1 MGNFLYKIA
10 IRIRIMESGL
20 HSRFLLDKRIET
32 ILFYLFLGMFFVG
45 GILFGINQHSR
56 QQDADNL
63 QKQQQELISL
73 KQDALENVIAGK
85 EEAEDKSDTENYAKE
100 ENTDEEFYA
109 ENGMLAEYTSLY
121 EKNKDVIGWLTIE
134 GTVIDYPVMQTPGEE
149 EYYLRRD
156 FYGNDNQNGSLLMDT
171 ESVVGVG
178 RKQTGYEAGNG
189 PSTNLIIHGHTM
201 KTGNMFGTL
210 ERYKTKEYGE
220 EHKMICFDSLYEKRE
235 YELISV
241 FYSQV
246 YRKKDEVFKYYQ
258 FFQAD
263 TREEFDDWYK
273 NIKKISL
280 YDTGVSA
287 EFGDEFITLSC
298 CAYPSE
304 DKRFVVVAK
313 RIK

>member
-1 MGNFLYKIA
+1 
-10 IRIRIMESGL
+10 
-20 HSRFLLDKRIET
+20 
-32 ILFYLFLGMFFVG
+32 
-45 GILFGINQHSR
+45 
-56 QQDADNL
+56 
-63 QKQQQELISL
+63 
-73 KQDALENVIAGK
+73 
-85 EEAEDKSDTENYAKE
+85 
-100 ENTDEEFYA
+100 
-109 ENGMLAEYTSLY
+109 
-121 EKNKDVIGWLTIE
+121 
-134 GTVIDYPVMQTPGEE
+134 
-149 EYYLRRD
+149 
-156 FYGNDNQNGSLLMDT
+156 
-171 ESVVGVG
+171 
-178 RKQTGYEAGNG
+178 
-189 PSTNLIIHGHTM
+189 
-201 KTGNMFGTL
+201 
-210 ERYKTKEYGE
+210 
-220 EHKMICFDSLYEKRE
+220 MICFDSLYEKRE